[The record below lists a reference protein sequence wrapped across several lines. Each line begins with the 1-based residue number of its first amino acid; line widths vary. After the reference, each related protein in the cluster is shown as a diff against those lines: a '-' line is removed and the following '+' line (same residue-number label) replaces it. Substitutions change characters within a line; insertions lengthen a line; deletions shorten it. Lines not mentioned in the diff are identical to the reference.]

1 MNTDISPSGLPTP
14 KPPEAALLPKA
25 IGVFREAEPCKH
37 CGDTRRYIK
46 GGVCPT
52 CKIVKQRAYRAKRAM
67 QCENSHRARKAASN
81 RVAAPS
87 HEKAATGPHIGL
99 FSMFRHGV
107 SRRLL
112 CNLKSLFELPL
123 KLIRISAY
131 KLVSH

>member
-1 MNTDISPSGLPTP
+1 MSNGIF
-14 KPPEAALLPKA
+14 KQ
-25 IGVFREAEPCKH
+25 AEPCRH

-46 GGVCPT
+46 GGTCPT
-52 CKIVKQRAYRAKRAM
+52 CKIVKQRAYRA
-67 QCENSHRARKAASN
+67 RKAESN

-87 HEKAATGPHIGL
+87 HEKAATGPHSGL
-99 FSMFRHGV
+99 FSMIRHGV